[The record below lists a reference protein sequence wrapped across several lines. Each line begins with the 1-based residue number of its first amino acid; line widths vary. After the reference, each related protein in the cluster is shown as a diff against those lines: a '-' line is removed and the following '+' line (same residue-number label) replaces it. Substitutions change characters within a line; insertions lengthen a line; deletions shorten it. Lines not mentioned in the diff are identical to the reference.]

1 LFEIKQGFFSIGD
14 QDIARESLV
23 SNFMQRPDV
32 VLPDAS
38 LMGSDPDTFIDETY
52 VRFLVRYPTEAERT
66 WMRNDLA
73 ANPTLT
79 PELVYT
85 AFALSEEYLH
95 Y

>member
-1 LFEIKQGFFSIGD
+1 MGD
-14 QDIARESLV
+14 D
-23 SNFMQRPDV
+23 
-32 VLPDAS
+32 
-38 LMGSDPDTFIDETY
+38 TY

-66 WMRNDLA
+66 WMRNFLTS
-73 ANPTLT
+73 NPAMT